1 MSDNLIARIDRR
13 IDKNGYLFDLQEK
26 IFLISIFNSVL

>member
-26 IFLISIFNSVL
+26 IQFLILFCSF